1 MEEFKLVSVG
11 SLFVRK
17 CFLLFPA
24 IIILFATSGCSYV
37 PDWANPVTMYDQV
50 FTDDKFDT
58 AFNNE
63 DDSNRLILPPKFP
76 SVADVPR
83 SIPGANASDP
93 PNLLIA
99 ERGNS
104 VNEDVVQKQPAD
116 ADVPLIARP
125 NIPSFKGGPQVN
137 PLLNRGP
144 TPIIPLINKP
154 EVEVVNKE
162 NDDNERI
169 SRDTQELDASVQKNP
184 PVENFA
190 NNRITHVVEVPFERA
205 PDQKILSQ
213 IFSAMLA
220 ESEAVSSTRLVG
232 IVPEGNGIP
241 AFTLENE
248 SVVDQEALA
257 VIQRAISGRS
267 DFNHQEN
274 LNFGAVIRFTHGSSL
289 LDDAEL
295 NKIREI
301 AQQFQQTGGQIR
313 IVGHASSRT
322 KDMSISNHLMAN
334 FKISIDRAK
343 IVADEFMKFGIPP
356 SSLIIIGMGDF
367 QPVLNEAMPAGEAE
381 NRRVEI
387 FLET

>member
-1 MEEFKLVSVG
+1 MEKFILVSVG

-24 IIILFATSGCSYV
+24 IIILFSTSGCSYV
-37 PDWANPVTMYDQV
+37 PDWANPVSMYDQV

-63 DDSNRLILPPKFP
+63 DDRNRLIIPPKFP

-99 ERGNS
+99 ERDNK
-104 VNEDVVQKQPAD
+104 DVIQSQPAD
-116 ADVPLIARP
+116 IDVPLIARP
-125 NIPSFKGGPQVN
+125 DVPSFKGGPQVN

-162 NDDNERI
+162 NVDTERL

-190 NNRITHVVEVPFERA
+190 NRITDVVEVPFERA

-213 IFSAMLA
+213 IFSTMLA
-220 ESEAVSSTRLVG
+220 ESEAVSSTRLAG
-232 IVPEGNGIP
+232 IAPEGNGIT

-248 SVVDQEALA
+248 SVVDREALA
-257 VIQRAISGRS
+257 VIQRAIAGRS

-274 LNFGAVIRFTHGSSL
+274 VNFGAVIRFTHGSSS

-295 NKIREI
+295 TKIREI